1 MSSSDESGVTLARTK
16 FEPLRR
22 FLDHLSRVIVRK
34 YDQHACLEEQGFQE
48 TARNTYDV
56 RYSLGRAGN
65 DRLSFNFIL
74 TGDNADLVLLQ
85 DNEPVAGET
94 RRQVDQRVYRLDQI
108 DDLKRAVQDKV
119 ISHLKNAA

>member
-1 MSSSDESGVTLARTK
+1 MSRFNESGLKRARAN

-22 FLDHLSRVIVRK
+22 FIDNLSQVIVRK
-34 YDQHACLEEQGFQE
+34 YDRHASLKQQGIHE

-56 RYSLGRAGN
+56 RYSLRSRGM
-65 DRLSFNFIL
+65 DRLSLDFIL